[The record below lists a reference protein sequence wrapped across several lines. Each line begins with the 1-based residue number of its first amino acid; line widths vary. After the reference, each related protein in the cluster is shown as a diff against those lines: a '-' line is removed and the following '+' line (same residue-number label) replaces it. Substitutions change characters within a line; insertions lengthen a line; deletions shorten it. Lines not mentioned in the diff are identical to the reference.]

1 VHIQTHILSGWCI
14 ANQFNLTPR
23 ERAFSMIAATIADLD
38 GLGILFGQQ
47 YYWQYHHK
55 LAHNLFFGLLSSAL
69 LAAFSKQKL
78 KTFPLYL
85 TLFHLHLLMDYFGS
99 GPGWHIHYLWPF
111 GNLILINPNAW
122 DFYSWQNLLT
132 FLLFF
137 LWTLWIARQQGRT
150 PIETLTPRLDK
161 EIVATL
167 RRFTYHRS
175 TTAA

>member
-1 VHIQTHILSGWCI
+1 VNNI
-14 ANQFNLTPR
+14 NKRPR
-23 ERAFSMIAATIADLD
+23 NVGKS
-38 GLGILFGQQ
+38 
-47 YYWQYHHK
+47 
-55 LAHNLFFGLLSSAL
+55 
-69 LAAFSKQKL
+69 
-78 KTFPLYL
+78 
-85 TLFHLHLLMDYFGS
+85 MDYFGS
-99 GPGWHIHYLWPF
+99 GPGWHIHYLWPL
-111 GNLILINPNAW
+111 GNLILINPHSW

-137 LWTLWIARQQGRT
+137 LWTLWIARQKGRT